1 MTLGCTGFP
10 VHPRSTYL
18 SLRLEIRMNNF
29 ASIINLVI
37 VFLVAALGV
46 YAMLSTFGVAIT
58 IACYAVV
65 FVSGVYNVAR
75 IMRAG

>member
-1 MTLGCTGFP
+1 
-10 VHPRSTYL
+10 
-18 SLRLEIRMNNF
+18 MNNF

-58 IACYAVV
+58 IACCAGAALSAG
-65 FVSGVYNVAR
+65 FSVAR
-75 IMRAG
+75 IMRAS